1 VRSDV
6 FEADGA
12 RLYLEVRGTGPA
24 LLMISGA
31 GGDAGYYSGVAE
43 ELADAFTVI
52 TYDRRGNS
60 RSTGR
65 SAAAMDLAQQ
75 AADARRLIESVAGG
89 RALVFGNSGGAIIG
103 LTLAALH
110 PRVLTGL
117 VAHEPPAMNVLPD
130 GDPDRGFFDDMSAL
144 YAEGGAPAAGR
155 RFAETTRGEGT
166 YRWPDDLWKRFL
178 GNQDHLF
185 GTEWPGFAG
194 FRPDGAALRS
204 APFPIVLGAG
214 AADRGAYYARPS
226 VEIAR
231 LLGVPWVEFPGIHME
246 YLRDPAV
253 FAAALRALAT
263 HMLSREGR
271 VPAEWVG
278 GCTPGVQSSDP
289 GGGESSGVWAG
300 LDDVAAQNA
309 GRRRS
314 ASG

>member
-1 VRSDV
+1 MRSNV
-6 FEADGA
+6 FETDGA
-12 RLYLEVRGTGPA
+12 RLYHEVRGSGPA

-65 SAAAMDLAQQ
+65 SAEPMDLAQQ
-75 AADARRLIESVAGG
+75 AADARRLIESVADG

-110 PRVLTGL
+110 PQVLTGL
-117 VAHEPPAMNVLPD
+117 VAHEPPAVSVLPD
-130 GDPDRGFFDDMSAL
+130 GDPDRDFFGEMAAL
-144 YAEGGAPAAGR
+144 YARGGAPAAGR
-155 RFAETTRGEGT
+155 RFARTTRGEGT

-194 FRPDGAALRS
+194 FHPDWAALKA

-214 AADRGAYYARPS
+214 ADDRGAYYARPS
-226 VEIAR
+226 AEIAR
-231 LLGVPWVEFPGIHME
+231 RIGVPWAEFPGIHME
-246 YLRDPAV
+246 FLRDPAL
-253 FAAALRALAT
+253 FAAALRVLAT
-263 HMLSREGR
+263 QLLSREGR
-271 VPAEWVG
+271 VPAK
-278 GCTPGVQSSDP
+278 
-289 GGGESSGVWAG
+289 WA
-300 LDDVAAQNA
+300 D
-309 GRRRS
+309 GRMPE
-314 ASG
+314 

>member
-1 VRSDV
+1 MRSDV
-6 FEADGA
+6 VEVDGA
-12 RLYLEVRGTGPA
+12 RLHHEVRGSGPA

-31 GGDAGYYSGVAE
+31 GGDAGYYSAVAE
-43 ELADAFTVI
+43 ELADAFTVV

-65 SAAAMDLAQQ
+65 SAGRMKLARQ

-89 RALVFGNSGGAIIG
+89 RALVFGNSGGAITG

-110 PRVLTGL
+110 PQVLTGL
-117 VAHEPPAMNVLPD
+117 VAHEPPAVNVLPD
-130 GDPDRGFFDDMSAL
+130 GDPDRGFFADMAAL

-194 FRPDGAALRS
+194 FRPDSEVLKAV
-204 APFPIVLGAG
+204 PFPIVLAAG
-214 AADRGAYYARPS
+214 AADRGASYARPS

-231 LLGVPWVEFPGIHME
+231 RIGVPWVEFPGIHME
-246 YLRDPAV
+246 FLRNPAI

-263 HMLSREGR
+263 QMLSQGGT
-271 VPAEWVG
+271 VPTEWVG
-278 GCTPGVQSSDP
+278 PPADETGRKRTSNRRLPG
-289 GGGESSGVWAG
+289 
-300 LDDVAAQNA
+300 
-309 GRRRS
+309 
-314 ASG
+314 

>member
-1 VRSDV
+1 MRSDV

-12 RLYLEVRGTGPA
+12 RLYHEVRGSGPA

-31 GGDAGYYSGVAE
+31 GGDAGYYAGVAE

-65 SAAAMDLAQQ
+65 SAEPMKLAQQ
-75 AADARRLIESVAGG
+75 AADARRLIDSVAGG

-110 PRVLTGL
+110 PQVLTGL
-117 VAHEPPAMNVLPD
+117 IAHEPPAVNVLPD
-130 GDPDRGFFDDMSAL
+130 DDPDRGFFADMAAL

-194 FRPDGAALRS
+194 FRPDTEVLKA
-204 APFPIVLGAG
+204 APFPIVLAAG

-231 LLGVPWVEFPGIHME
+231 RIGVPWVEFPGIHME
-246 YLRDPAV
+246 FLRNPAI
-253 FAAALRALAT
+253 FAAALRVPAT
-263 HMLSREGR
+263 QMLSCEG
-271 VPAEWVG
+271 
-278 GCTPGVQSSDP
+278 TF
-289 GGGESSGVWAG
+289 
-300 LDDVAAQNA
+300 
-309 GRRRS
+309 GRRSS
-314 ASG
+314 AHRGPRQ

>member
-1 VRSDV
+1 MRSDV
-6 FEADGA
+6 LETDGA
-12 RLYLEVRGTGPA
+12 RLYHEVRGSGPA

-65 SAAAMDLAQQ
+65 RAEPMDLAQQ
-75 AADARRLIESVAGG
+75 AADARRLVESVADG
-89 RALVFGNSGGAIIG
+89 RALVFGNSAGAIIG

-117 VAHEPPAMNVLPD
+117 IAHEPPAVNVLPD
-130 GDPDRGFFDDMSAL
+130 GDPDRGFFSDMAAL
-144 YAEGGAPAAGR
+144 YAQGGAPAAGR
-155 RFAETTRGEGT
+155 RFARTTRGEGT
-166 YRWPDDLWKRFL
+166 YRWPDDLWERFL
-178 GNQDHLF
+178 GNHDHLF

-194 FRPDGAALRS
+194 FRLDEAALRA

-214 AADRGAYYARPS
+214 ACDRGTYYARPS

-231 LLGVPWVEFPGIHME
+231 RIGAPWAEFPGIHME
-246 YLRDPAV
+246 FLRNPAV

-263 HMLSREGR
+263 QMLCPAGR
-271 VPAEWVG
+271 VPAEWVSG
-278 GCTPGVQSSDP
+278 RTPGAEGTHGS
-289 GGGESSGVWAG
+289 
-300 LDDVAAQNA
+300 
-309 GRRRS
+309 R
-314 ASG
+314 

>member
-1 VRSDV
+1 MRSDV
-6 FEADGA
+6 FETDGA
-12 RLYLEVRGTGPA
+12 GLYHEVRGSGPA

-43 ELADAFTVI
+43 ELADAFTVV
-52 TYDRRGNS
+52 TYVRRGNS

-65 SAAAMDLAQQ
+65 SAGPMRLAQQ

-110 PRVLTGL
+110 PEVLTGL
-117 VAHEPPAMNVLPD
+117 IAHEPPAVNVLPD
-130 GDPDRGFFDDMSAL
+130 DDPGRGFFTDMATL

-166 YRWPDDLWKRFL
+166 YRWHDDLWKRFL

-185 GTEWPGFAG
+185 GTEWSGFAG
-194 FRPDGAALRS
+194 FRPDS
-204 APFPIVLGAG
+204 AVLKTVPFPIVLAAG

-231 LLGVPWVEFPGIHME
+231 RIGVPWAEFPGIHME
-246 YLRDPAV
+246 FLRNPAI

-263 HMLSREGR
+263 QMLSRAGT
-271 VPAEWVG
+271 VPTQWVDG
-278 GCTPGVQSSDP
+278 
-289 GGGESSGVWAG
+289 
-300 LDDVAAQNA
+300 
-309 GRRRS
+309 
-314 ASG
+314 

>member
-1 VRSDV
+1 MRSDM

-12 RLYLEVRGTGPA
+12 RLYHEVRGSGPA

-65 SAAAMDLAQQ
+65 SAEPMDLAQQ
-75 AADARRLIESVAGG
+75 ADDARRLIESVARGH
-89 RALVFGNSGGAIIG
+89 ALVFGNSGGAIIG

-110 PRVLTGL
+110 PQVLTGL
-117 VAHEPPAMNVLPD
+117 IAHEPPAVNVLAD
-130 GDPDRGFFDDMSAL
+130 GDPDRGFFGDMAAL

-166 YRWPDDLWKRFL
+166 YPWPDDLWKRFL

-194 FRPDGAALRS
+194 FRPDGAA
-204 APFPIVLGAG
+204 PFPVVLGAG
-214 AADRGAYYARPS
+214 SFDRGTYYARPS
-226 VEIAR
+226 AEIAR
-231 LLGVPWVEFPGIHME
+231 RIGVPWAEFPGIHME
-246 YLRDPAV
+246 FLRRPEV

-263 HMLSREGR
+263 QMLSPEGR
-271 VPAEWVG
+271 VPAAWLDEHP
-278 GCTPGVQSSDP
+278 PG
-289 GGGESSGVWAG
+289 AG
-300 LDDVAAQNA
+300 HGDEHPQE
-309 GRRRS
+309 R
-314 ASG
+314 